1 MTRSAKILLGLALLV
16 FAFLLVRT
24 AWVGDD
30 VYITLRSVD
39 NFVNG
44 YGLRWNAAERV
55 QSFTH
60 PLWMFLFVT
69 VYAPTRDAYLTA
81 LLVSCAASLL
91 TFWLVA
97 RRDGFAWLGV
107 AILLFSKAF
116 VDYSASGL
124 ENPATHLLLILFF
137 IWFIE
142 KRSAKSSRST
152 PVGPDFALGT
162 KPLQSLETLESD
174 LLKLSFLAALLALN
188 RLDAILFV
196 LPALFYLLIS
206 PSLRGADALSGAERS
221 RRARRR
227 SNPHAGEEIASRRSL
242 AMTALKRLAL
252 ATLGFLPL
260 LLWEV
265 FSLFYYGFP
274 FPNTYYAKLGA
285 GIPQA
290 KLFAQGLVYFADSFT
305 RDPLTLIVIFAGIG
319 LALWRG
325 QTRERLLALGNLLYL
340 VYVLSIG
347 GDFMSGRF
355 FTASL
360 VVSALLLV
368 RLLRDLT
375 PRWKYAAVGAVV
387 ILGLFAQPP
396 NFILDMNQ
404 PRFTEHDLLTGI
416 NDERAYY
423 YPISGLMNYQPG
435 KEIPFSSEGWVEHG
449 KSLRANGKSVVDEKN
464 VGFIGYFAGP
474 AVHIVDL
481 YALCDPLLARRP
493 ASSPG
498 KWRIGHYEREVPEGY
513 LQTLRTGVNQIR
525 DPNLAAYYDQLALIV
540 RGPLFSRARLIA
552 IWQMNTGQFEHLLA
566 ESSQ

>member
-1 MTRSAKILLGLALLV
+1 
-16 FAFLLVRT
+16 
-24 AWVGDD
+24 
-30 VYITLRSVD
+30 
-39 NFVNG
+39 
-44 YGLRWNAAERV
+44 
-55 QSFTH
+55 
-60 PLWMFLFVT
+60 
-69 VYAPTRDAYLTA
+69 
-81 LLVSCAASLL
+81 
-91 TFWLVA
+91 
-97 RRDGFAWLGV
+97 
-107 AILLFSKAF
+107 
-116 VDYSASGL
+116 
-124 ENPATHLLLILFF
+124 
-137 IWFIE
+137 
-142 KRSAKSSRST
+142 
-152 PVGPDFALGT
+152 
-162 KPLQSLETLESD
+162 
-174 LLKLSFLAALLALN
+174 
-188 RLDAILFV
+188 
-196 LPALFYLLIS
+196 
-206 PSLRGADALSGAERS
+206 
-221 RRARRR
+221 
-227 SNPHAGEEIASRRSL
+227 
-242 AMTALKRLAL
+242 MTALKRLAL

-325 QTRERLLALGNLLYL
+325 GTRERLLALGSLLYL
-340 VYVLSIG
+340 GYVLSIG

-355 FTASL
+355 FTAL
-360 VVSALLLV
+360 MVVSALLLV

-449 KSLRANGKSVVDEKN
+449 RALRDNGKSVVDEKN

-493 ASSPG
+493 AQTSG
-498 KWRIGHYEREVPEGY
+498 KWRIGHFEREVPEGY

-552 IWQMNTGQFEHLLA
+552 IWQMNTGQFDYLLA
-566 ESSQ
+566 GSSQ

>member
-1 MTRSAKILLGLALLV
+1 
-16 FAFLLVRT
+16 
-24 AWVGDD
+24 
-30 VYITLRSVD
+30 
-39 NFVNG
+39 
-44 YGLRWNAAERV
+44 
-55 QSFTH
+55 
-60 PLWMFLFVT
+60 
-69 VYAPTRDAYLTA
+69 
-81 LLVSCAASLL
+81 
-91 TFWLVA
+91 
-97 RRDGFAWLGV
+97 
-107 AILLFSKAF
+107 
-116 VDYSASGL
+116 
-124 ENPATHLLLILFF
+124 
-137 IWFIE
+137 
-142 KRSAKSSRST
+142 
-152 PVGPDFALGT
+152 
-162 KPLQSLETLESD
+162 
-174 LLKLSFLAALLALN
+174 
-188 RLDAILFV
+188 
-196 LPALFYLLIS
+196 
-206 PSLRGADALSGAERS
+206 
-221 RRARRR
+221 
-227 SNPHAGEEIASRRSL
+227 
-242 AMTALKRLAL
+242 MTALKRLAL

-355 FTASL
+355 FTAL
-360 VVSALLLV
+360 MVVSALLLV

-493 ASSPG
+493 AQTSG
-498 KWRIGHYEREVPEGY
+498 KWRIGHFEREVPEGY

-552 IWQMNTGQFEHLLA
+552 IWQMNTGQFDYLLA
-566 ESSQ
+566 GSSQ